1 MLRTQCTEKEIF
13 NYPVTTSTHF
23 TIFFSFLVNLHFSHI
38 WYFLCQMT
46 FYQLE
51 PCEMA
56 NI

>member
-13 NYPVTTSTHF
+13 SYTVTTSTHF